1 MFGPFTYRLKKD
13 FADYIKSPG
22 IKKIMC
28 TYDKLEKIAEY
39 LNPSD
44 YRLLVD
50 EYHSLLK
57 AYSYRDEAING
68 VLKSFNDYKSFCF
81 MSATPI
87 AAEFKP
93 SILEGVKEI
102 IAELNISHQ
111 MCHLYHSQMCRI
123 YHS

>member
-1 MFGPFTYRLKKD
+1 
-13 FADYIKSPG
+13 
-22 IKKIMC
+22 MC

-68 VLKSFNDYKSFCF
+68 VVEKL
-81 MSATPI
+81 
-87 AAEFKP
+87 
-93 SILEGVKEI
+93 
-102 IAELNISHQ
+102 Q
-111 MCHLYHSQMCRI
+111 
-123 YHS
+123 